1 MGTGDMAA
9 WAQAIGT
16 FLAILAAGL
25 IATCQSQSQYQNSLK
40 LQKIQD
46 WNKEVILCEAVV
58 EIIKNSA
65 ERVRYVF
72 DTFQLRQDI
81 IDVAIKAKYYDF
93 DCLTDVIKSL
103 KQIPLTDLPSA
114 DLVSDVMSMI
124 SAIRQLDIQVDKA
137 TKDYRTI
144 NANDVAA
151 FLLVATQIKDST
163 KDAYTRANNHL
174 LSIKNAVI
182 Q

>member
-72 DTFQLRQDI
+72 DTFQSREDI
-81 IDVAIKAKYYDF
+81 IDVATKLKHYDF
-93 DCLTDVIKSL
+93 ECLNDVIESL
-103 KQIPLTDLPSA
+103 KQIPLNYLPSA
-114 DLVSDVMSMI
+114 NLVSDVMAMI

-137 TKDYRTI
+137 TYEYKTI
-144 NANDVAA
+144 DATKTAT
-151 FLLVATQIKDST
+151 FLTVVSQIKNST
-163 KDAYTRANNHL
+163 KDTHTRANKHL
-174 LSIKNAVI
+174 TSIKSVVI
-182 Q
+182 